1 MILTYHELEPHS
13 ASRPY
18 SVLCAMF
25 LRHLAALQTFRQTGA
40 HPLPEIT
47 FDDGHAS
54 QREYGAPAL
63 EEAGFR
69 GIFFITAGWT
79 GKRAGYMSAADL
91 RDLTRAGHQI
101 GSHGWS
107 HALLTRCSRS
117 ALAEE
122 LQRSRAFL
130 EDCLGE
136 AITSISMPGGRWD
149 DRVLAACA
157 EAGYR
162 QVYNSEPHRRPGPR
176 CGVELAG
183 RWMVRRTTDTD
194 ALIRVARAG
203 GIRRLL
209 LRAHNGVKSTVRRLA
224 GDELYQRMWETLG
237 SRPEGR

>member
-18 SVLCAMF
+18 SVLCSMF
-25 LRHLAALQTFRQTGA
+25 RRHLETLQTLRQTGV
-40 HPLPEIT
+40 PLPEIT

-54 QREYGAPAL
+54 QYEYGAPAL
-63 EEAGFR
+63 EEAGFH

-79 GKRAGYMSAADL
+79 GQRAGYMSAADL
-91 RDLTRAGHQI
+91 RSLARAGHEI

-107 HALLTRCSRS
+107 HALLTRCSES
-117 ALAEE
+117 ELAEE
-122 LQRSRAFL
+122 LRRSRAFL
-130 EDCLGE
+130 EDCLGQ
-136 AITSISMPGGRWD
+136 AVTSISMPGGRWN

-162 QVYNSEPHRRPGPR
+162 RVYNSEPHRRPGPR

-183 RWMVRRTTDTD
+183 RWMVRRTTDTGG
-194 ALIRVARAG
+194 LMRVVRAG
-203 GIRRLL
+203 GARRLL
-209 LRAHNGVKSTVRRLA
+209 LRAQHEVKSVVRRLA
-224 GDELYQRMWETLG
+224 GDALYQRMWQTLG